1 MMRPRRGRLAAS
13 DVTQAAP
20 VSRPV
25 LDLSGRPEATST
37 EGKNAHLSWAARSDV
52 GSVREHNEDSYLVD
66 PPLFAV
72 CDGMGG
78 HAAGEVASSI
88 AIRTL
93 AEEAPKEADAQAL
106 GEAVEAANAAVIAGP
121 ARGEGREGMG
131 CTCTTCVITNDRMAV
146 AHVGDSRL
154 YLLHKGML
162 VRVTHDHSLVE
173 ELVDAGEITADEA
186 RTHPNRS
193 WVTRALGSDP
203 DMYADRFDVEVEAG
217 ERIIIC
223 SDGLSSMIEDAEIED
238 IAVSTASPAVCVD
251 ALVTAAIV
259 AGGHDN
265 VTCVV
270 IDIVSDGIEE
280 AAHTNA
286 KRTAFLFVLGGVIVL
301 AAVVIASVLLI
312 GSFWYLSGTSGRV
325 AVYQGIEG
333 DLLGLPL
340 SNLNYVSEVELE
352 DLPESL
358 QNQLAEGI
366 PVASQNEALATLD
379 SYRQQIAADQAEKGE
394 TASAVGDTPDTTP
407 TGEPITAP
415 DATSAAPLTTDEPA
429 TTSEPVAGPIAKAP
443 AGDAPIASV
452 PSHSGAPSAPDASTE
467 PQASP
472 STSPTS
478 TTMGGE

>member
-1 MMRPRRGRLAAS
+1 MRGRPTS

-52 GSVREHNEDSYLVD
+52 GSVRDHNEDSYLVD

-106 GEAVEAANAAVIAGP
+106 GEAVEAANRAVIAGP
-121 ARGEGREGMG
+121 AQGEGREGMG
-131 CTCTTCVITNDRMAV
+131 CTCTTCVISNDRMAV

-203 DMYADRFDVEVEAG
+203 EMYADRFDVEVEAG
-217 ERIIIC
+217 ERIILC

-238 IAVSTASPAVCVD
+238 IAVSTASPSVCVD

-270 IDIVSDGIEE
+270 IDIVSDGLEE
-280 AAHTNA
+280 AAHSNA
-286 KRTAFLFVLGGVIVL
+286 RRTALLFSLGGVILV
-301 AAVVIASVLLI
+301 AAVVICSMLLI
-312 GSFWYLSGTSGRV
+312 GSSWYLSSAGGYV

-333 DLLGLPL
+333 DILGLSL
-340 SNLNYVSEVELE
+340 SNLNYVSEIEATE
-352 DLPESL
+352 LPENL
-358 QNQLAEGI
+358 QHQLAEGI
-366 PVASQNEALATLD
+366 PVGSRDDALAAIA
-379 SYRQQIAADQAEKGE
+379 SYREQLAADQAEADE
-394 TASAVGDTPDTTP
+394 TASAVGTAPTETPDGQPIDPTTS
-407 TGEPITAP
+407 TSASGSATVSREPA
-415 DATSAAPLTTDEPA
+415 ATSAP
-429 TTSEPVAGPIAKAP
+429 SAGPT
-443 AGDAPIASV
+443 
-452 PSHSGAPSAPDASTE
+452 PSASAVTTTAS
-467 PQASP
+467 A
-472 STSPTS
+472 
-478 TTMGGE
+478 GGE